1 MKSEMKSAKT
11 SAMTSAMNQMPRN
24 SLHWRSAKMQ
34 RRYEPEERT

>member
-1 MKSEMKSAKT
+1 MKSATKSET
-11 SAMTSAMNQMPRN
+11 ASEMTSATNQMRRN